1 MRLAAEIALVLV
13 AAVAVAACVASVPG
27 VPFARR
33 RRTAAHEPARPRQLV
48 TLERLVATAGTSAL
62 QVHAY
67 LRPVLAEIASQRLA
81 AHGQTLARIPDPV
94 GRELLG
100 ERLWDVV
107 RPDRPFP
114 EDRHG
119 PGVGPEDLRAML
131 EALKRL

>member
-1 MRLAAEIALVLV
+1 MRLAAEVAAVLV
-13 AAVAVAACVASVPG
+13 AAVAVAACVVSVPG
-27 VPFARR
+27 VPFVRR
-33 RRTAAHEPARPRQLV
+33 RRTPERELARPRQLV
-48 TLERLVATAGTSAL
+48 TLERLVATAGTSTL

-81 AHGQTLARIPDPV
+81 AHGQTLARIPVAV

-100 ERLWDVV
+100 ERLWEIV

-131 EALKRL
+131 EALERL